1 MVYIIN
7 KGFINTQD
15 EHGVVPYVVDKNI
28 TITTENDFASLTV
41 RAGGIILDAN
51 VKIENIELN
60 FANKYRNCI
69 FLNGNIFEAINV
81 TRGSGSRD
89 VHLVCGGVYDT
100 DTKKLVSPTPGNAA
114 RLIVTENSEFGNIY
128 AGSLNS
134 DFDGNVDITIT
145 AGEAMNLAG
154 NIYAS
159 GADETRIT
167 TDDWFDINEEPKP
180 PAANNNYEVSG
191 RVNLSMNGIRARYI
205 DGAAAKGGTAVTL
218 STEYPYDSLSLD
230 NISKLTIV
238 AGTVEPQGLT
248 ARQNGIS
255 VNIPSGGRLNLK
267 NVSNP
272 TVSNF
277 NGGGTIVIA
286 NDDMLTVT
294 GNVTGTTAFETA
306 GGFGG
311 SSGIAEAGHTYI
323 KAPKSQK
330 DSFTFKP
337 FSGQAGMTLTK
348 DEAGFW
354 TTSAPSA
361 EPTLAESFDAA
372 EKFTV
377 TALNTVNENYGAEIP
392 VNWTATVENAWL
404 SEILLNY
411 EVEYGGEKYA
421 ADVVYDEET
430 STYGAVVPELHMEIV
445 AYEPD
450 VLTVAMA
457 TSVTDIQPMKAGIY
471 RITASTVSKA
481 GETLTSVFTVAVV
494 DEDASEDSGALA
506 VITDGAS
513 NAVTSLS
520 AGNFT
525 AKAVIPK
532 NTENTTVILA
542 KYSGNELK
550 ELKLSSAVS
559 KTDADFTV
567 KETETISV
575 LESEVQ
581 SVKLK
586 VFVFESM
593 QTIKPLCKQE
603 EI

>member
-128 AGSLNS
+128 AGSLNG

-230 NISKLTIV
+230 NISKLTIA

-354 TTSAPSA
+354 TTPAPSA

-404 SEILLNY
+404 SEIPLNY

-430 STYGAVVPELHMEIV
+430 STYGAVVLELHMEIV

-481 GETLTSVFTVAVV
+481 WETLTSVFTVAVV
-494 DEDASEDSGALA
+494 DEDASEGSGALA

-532 NTENTTVILA
+532 NTENATVILA

>member
-1 MVYIIN
+1 MINFKLNKIISVITIFVMMTAFLPVLSYAAEKEIVYTNSEYTGASDGTKNKPYANFEDAVKNVAPDGMVYIIN

-128 AGSLNS
+128 AGSLNG

-230 NISKLTIV
+230 NISKLTIA

-404 SEILLNY
+404 SEIPLNY

-481 GETLTSVFTVAVV
+481 GEL
-494 DEDASEDSGALA
+494 
-506 VITDGAS
+506 
-513 NAVTSLS
+513 
-520 AGNFT
+520 
-525 AKAVIPK
+525 
-532 NTENTTVILA
+532 
-542 KYSGNELK
+542 
-550 ELKLSSAVS
+550 
-559 KTDADFTV
+559 
-567 KETETISV
+567 
-575 LESEVQ
+575 
-581 SVKLK
+581 
-586 VFVFESM
+586 
-593 QTIKPLCKQE
+593 
-603 EI
+603 

>member
-1 MVYIIN
+1 M
-7 KGFINTQD
+7 
-15 EHGVVPYVVDKNI
+15 
-28 TITTENDFASLTV
+28 
-41 RAGGIILDAN
+41 
-51 VKIENIELN
+51 
-60 FANKYRNCI
+60 
-69 FLNGNIFEAINV
+69 
-81 TRGSGSRD
+81 
-89 VHLVCGGVYDT
+89 
-100 DTKKLVSPTPGNAA
+100 
-114 RLIVTENSEFGNIY
+114 
-128 AGSLNS
+128 
-134 DFDGNVDITIT
+134 
-145 AGEAMNLAG
+145 
-154 NIYAS
+154 
-159 GADETRIT
+159 
-167 TDDWFDINEEPKP
+167 
-180 PAANNNYEVSG
+180 
-191 RVNLSMNGIRARYI
+191 
-205 DGAAAKGGTAVTL
+205 
-218 STEYPYDSLSLD
+218 
-230 NISKLTIV
+230 
-238 AGTVEPQGLT
+238 
-248 ARQNGIS
+248 
-255 VNIPSGGRLNLK
+255 
-267 NVSNP
+267 
-272 TVSNF
+272 
-277 NGGGTIVIA
+277 
-286 NDDMLTVT
+286 
-294 GNVTGTTAFETA
+294 
-306 GGFGG
+306 
-311 SSGIAEAGHTYI
+311 
-323 KAPKSQK
+323 
-330 DSFTFKP
+330 
-337 FSGQAGMTLTK
+337 
-348 DEAGFW
+348 
-354 TTSAPSA
+354 
-361 EPTLAESFDAA
+361 AESFDAA

-404 SEILLNY
+404 SEIPLNY

-494 DEDASEDSGALA
+494 DEDASKGSGALA

-532 NTENTTVILA
+532 NTENATVILA

>member
-1 MVYIIN
+1 MLQAIDYTGVLYHLGIDFDERDEQIKKRVQKRVSFRKWKNALHKIISYELENGNIN
-7 KGFINTQD
+7 K
-15 EHGVVPYVVDKNI
+15 Y
-28 TITTENDFASLTV
+28 
-41 RAGGIILDAN
+41 
-51 VKIENIELN
+51 N

-128 AGSLNS
+128 AGSLNG

-230 NISKLTIV
+230 NISKLTIA

-354 TTSAPSA
+354 TTPAPSA

-404 SEILLNY
+404 SEIPLNY

-481 GETLTSVFTVAVV
+481 GEL
-494 DEDASEDSGALA
+494 
-506 VITDGAS
+506 
-513 NAVTSLS
+513 
-520 AGNFT
+520 
-525 AKAVIPK
+525 
-532 NTENTTVILA
+532 
-542 KYSGNELK
+542 
-550 ELKLSSAVS
+550 
-559 KTDADFTV
+559 
-567 KETETISV
+567 
-575 LESEVQ
+575 
-581 SVKLK
+581 
-586 VFVFESM
+586 
-593 QTIKPLCKQE
+593 
-603 EI
+603 

>member
-1 MVYIIN
+1 MYIIN

-81 TRGSGSRD
+81 TRGSGSGD

-128 AGSLNS
+128 AGSLNG

-404 SEILLNY
+404 SEIPLNY

-494 DEDASEDSGALA
+494 DEDASEGSGALA

-532 NTENTTVILA
+532 NTENATVILA

>member
-41 RAGGIILDAN
+41 RSGGIILDAN